1 MQGLKQDQRVQG
13 LRRWHPRTRTQTAS
27 TPAQQLF
34 FLVGVEHIMHYG
46 KAVKTALRS
55 RTACTTLLV
64 FIFFTNLFLD
74 FKNIKKMTP
83 SHQNSN
89 CFHTCA
95 SILFWEGIVHDGTV
109 VHIPVFILFTN
120 LFLNIKNIKNKKR
133 WHTRTR
139 TQTAF
144 ATEHHARW
152 NSFWNRKEIFNSF
165 HIHLTGLFL
174 HNTLA
179 ICTEILC
186 FAYAQ
191 CAVRTH

>member
-1 MQGLKQDQRVQG
+1 MMDARFEARPKS
-13 LRRWHPRTRTQTAS
+13 PRLEKM
-27 TPAQQLF
+27 TPSHQNSNCFHTCAAIF

-120 LFLNIKNIKNKKR
+120 LFLNIKNIKKKTSNKMT
-133 WHTRTR
+133 HSH
-139 TQTAF
+139 Q
-144 ATEHHARW
+144 
-152 NSFWNRKEIFNSF
+152 
-165 HIHLTGLFL
+165 
-174 HNTLA
+174 NTN
-179 ICTEILC
+179 C
-186 FAYAQ
+186 F
-191 CAVRTH
+191 RN

>member
-1 MQGLKQDQRVQG
+1 MWYFRYLWREEGDDGCKVWSKTKESKAWEDDTLAPELKLLPH
-13 LRRWHPRTRTQTAS
+13 LRS
-27 TPAQQLF
+27 NF
-34 FLVGVEHIMHYG
+34 FLVGVEHIMHYD

-109 VHIPVFILFTN
+109 VHIPVFI
-120 LFLNIKNIKNKKR
+120 FLP
-133 WHTRTR
+133 TY
-139 TQTAF
+139 F
-144 ATEHHARW
+144 
-152 NSFWNRKEIFNSF
+152 
-165 HIHLTGLFL
+165 
-174 HNTLA
+174 
-179 ICTEILC
+179 
-186 FAYAQ
+186 
-191 CAVRTH
+191 